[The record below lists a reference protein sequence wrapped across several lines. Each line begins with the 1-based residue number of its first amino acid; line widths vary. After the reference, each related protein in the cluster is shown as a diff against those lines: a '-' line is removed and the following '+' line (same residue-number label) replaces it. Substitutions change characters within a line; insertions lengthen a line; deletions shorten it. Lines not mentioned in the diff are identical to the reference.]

1 MPPLINELNICNKL
15 WDTHTN
21 LHTFRFIYGRDSR
34 TIGRMMEIHW
44 TENWYCFAKSCSKLL
59 DFSSLLLS
67 KMKSEN
73 FYFFCDRVWTLH
85 EILFNF
91 IFIENK
97 RGLFFTF
104 FCRIFFCWTTILF
117 LCQHLLGI
125 WNQNLSDDALTHF
138 ESITMFMTILATPR
152 QRNLLYT
159 HLNIEWC
166 SISAFYWHNLW
177 SLTDKMA
184 PRREEK
190 KIALCK

>member
-1 MPPLINELNICNKL
+1 MV
-15 WDTHTN
+15 
-21 LHTFRFIYGRDSR
+21 DSR

-59 DFSSLLLS
+59 DFSSLLSS

-73 FYFFCDRVWTLH
+73 FYFFCDRIWTLH

-104 FCRIFFCWTTILF
+104 FFCRIFF
-117 LCQHLLGI
+117 LL
-125 WNQNLSDDALTHF
+125 NNNLIFMSTSPGNMKSKF
-138 ESITMFMTILATPR
+138 ERWCFNPFWVNHMFMTILATPR

-166 SISAFYWHNLW
+166 SISAFYWYNLW